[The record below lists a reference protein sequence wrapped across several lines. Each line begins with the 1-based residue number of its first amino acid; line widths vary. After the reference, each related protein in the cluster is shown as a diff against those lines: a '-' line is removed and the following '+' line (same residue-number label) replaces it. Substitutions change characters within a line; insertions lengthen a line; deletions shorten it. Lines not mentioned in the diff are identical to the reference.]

1 MGKVNNYVKKM
12 QFWFVGLA
20 LAGVGISGYAAQLS
34 SDARSAIPYDV
45 QQMVVVDYRIMQNS
59 PVAMQLRNQ
68 VMPPELKRLEDTL
81 QKAGL
86 NDNNDLDQLAFILYR
101 TKPGSEDVQTVGV
114 AQGQFPVQDVIANFK
129 KRRMKP
135 TVVRT
140 TTIYPLGASGMSV
153 VFLDESTMIF
163 GSMEA
168 VKMAVDVRDGLT
180 QGFLTN
186 NQMMSEMQSV
196 DNSPLW
202 SILDQKGTQT
212 MMKQVFGQMGQMA
225 GSVSDFDTVKKLL
238 VDSWYS
244 MDFQHGVQFDLAVQ
258 STDNFAVA
266 TISSLL
272 NAAVLYK
279 KMSGTDSEKMAL
291 DGARVSSSGGRLNIH
306 FGASDDQFQALLK
319 SDMFQSMVH

>member
-1 MGKVNNYVKKM
+1 MKTM
-12 QFWFVGLA
+12 RWSALLA
-20 LAGVGISGYAAQLS
+20 LAAAMSGSGFAAQLS

-45 QQMVVVDYRIMQNS
+45 QQMVVVDYRVMQNS

-101 TKPGSEDVQTVGV
+101 TKPGSDDVETVGV
-114 AQGQFPVQDVIANFK
+114 AQGQFPVQDMIANFK
-129 KRRMKP
+129 KKRMKP

-163 GSMEA
+163 GSMES
-168 VKMAVDVRDGLT
+168 VKKAINVRDGLE

-186 NQMMSEMQSV
+186 NAMMSEMQSV
-196 DNSPLW
+196 DSAPLW

-212 MMKQVFGQMGQMA
+212 MMKQLMSQMGQMA
-225 GSVSDFDTVKKLL
+225 GSVSDFDSVKKLL
-238 VDSWYS
+238 VGSWYS
-244 MDFQHGVQFDLAVQ
+244 MDFQHGVRFDLAVQ
-258 STDNFAVA
+258 SNDNFAAA

-279 KMSGTDSEKMAL
+279 KMSGTDSEKMAMN
-291 DGARVSSSGGRLNIH
+291 DASVSSSGGRLNIH
-306 FGASDDQFQALLK
+306 FGASDDDFQALLK
-319 SDMFQSMVH
+319 SDMFKSMVH

>member
-1 MGKVNNYVKKM
+1 MMAAVM
-12 QFWFVGLA
+12 
-20 LAGVGISGYAAQLS
+20 SGSGFAAQLS

-45 QQMVVVDYRIMQNS
+45 QQMVVVDYRVMQNS

-114 AQGQFPVQDVIANFK
+114 AQGQFPVQDMIANFK
-129 KRRMKP
+129 KKRMKP

-153 VFLDESTMIF
+153 VFLDESTMVF
-163 GSMEA
+163 GSMES
-168 VKMAVDVRDGLT
+168 VKKAINVRDGLE

-186 NQMMSEMQSV
+186 GAMMGEMQSV
-196 DNSPLW
+196 DSAPLW

-212 MMKQVFGQMGQMA
+212 MMKQLMGQMGQMA
-225 GSVSDFDTVKKLL
+225 GSVSDFDSVKKLL
-238 VDSWYS
+238 VGSWYS
-244 MDFQHGVQFDLAVQ
+244 MDFQHGVRFDLAVQ
-258 STDNFAVA
+258 SNDNFAAA

-279 KMSGTDSEKMAL
+279 KMSGTDSEKMAMN
-291 DGARVSSSGGRLNIH
+291 DAAVSSSGGRLNIH
-306 FGASDDQFQALLK
+306 FGASDDDFQALLK
-319 SDMFQSMVH
+319 SDMFKSMVH

>member
-45 QQMVVVDYRIMQNS
+45 QQMVVVDDRIMQNS

-212 MMKQVFGQMGQMA
+212 MMKQLMSQMGQMA
-225 GSVSDFDTVKKLL
+225 GSVTDFSSVKNLL
-238 VDSWYS
+238 AGSWYS
-244 MDFQHGVQFDLAVQ
+244 MSFQHGVSFDLAVQ
-258 STDNFAVA
+258 SNDNFAAA

-279 KMSGTDSEKMAL
+279 KMSGTDSEKTAMNDASI
-291 DGARVSSSGGRLNIH
+291 SSSGGRLNIH
-306 FGASDDQFQALLK
+306 FGATDDDFQGLLK
-319 SDMFQSMVH
+319 SDMFKSMVH

>member
-1 MGKVNNYVKKM
+1 MNNYVKKM

-212 MMKQVFGQMGQMA
+212 MMKQLMSQMGQMA
-225 GSVSDFDTVKKLL
+225 GSVTDFSSVKNLL
-238 VDSWYS
+238 AGSWYS
-244 MDFQHGVQFDLAVQ
+244 MSFQHGVSFDLAVQ
-258 STDNFAVA
+258 SNDNFAAA

-279 KMSGTDSEKMAL
+279 KMSGTDSEKTAMNDASI
-291 DGARVSSSGGRLNIH
+291 SSSGGRLNIH
-306 FGASDDQFQALLK
+306 FGATDDDFQGLLK
-319 SDMFQSMVH
+319 SDMFKSMVH